1 MMHLME
7 SCFDLA
13 YLGLVIGLGLRI
25 LLEKSKPAKSFG
37 LMAIILGVGD
47 AFHLL
52 PRVLSQLTPDGF
64 AKYEAARS
72 WGLLVT
78 SITMTIFYILFYYYY
93 RGRSQ
98 DRSEGKRKLIYLL
111 AALRLILL
119 VLPQNAWGTEG
130 VYGMSLLRNVPFT
143 LMGILLIVWTYQ
155 HRDKAGLEHVCWLI
169 AASFLFYLI
178 VVVGAPFVPALGAF
192 MIPKTLAYIFLVV
205 SGYRY
210 FIQDFGPENIL
221 KAANVFLWLGL
232 VGGVFYREFTKYFAW
247 TDRTSLRV
255 VHVHLIA
262 LGCLFLSL
270 LYLLVRLG
278 RGQGKQGQAGS
289 FTQVG
294 NLNQTGS
301 LTQENPLTQAENLV
315 TQSTRPNLDLSAWK
329 KPFFYFVTGLSWTV
343 TAFMVRGIYTICAQG
358 VALFPDGALS
368 GLAGVGH
375 VLLGIGLVWLSLKA
389 LKENLPVEAE
399 GR

>member
-7 SCFDLA
+7 SLFDLA
-13 YLGLVIGLGLRI
+13 YLGLVIGLGLR
-25 LLEKSKPAKSFG
+25 LFLEKPKSAKSFG
-37 LMAIILGVGD
+37 LMAIILGAGD

-78 SITMTIFYILFYYYY
+78 SITMTIFYVLFYYYY
-93 RGRSQ
+93 RERSQ

-130 VYGMSLLRNVPFT
+130 AYGMSLLRNVPFT
-143 LMGILLIVWTYQ
+143 LMGILLIIWTYQ
-155 HRDKAGLEHVCWLI
+155 HRDKAGLEHVWWLI

-192 MIPKTLAYIFLVV
+192 MIPKTMAYIFLVV

-210 FIQDFGPENIL
+210 FIRAFGPENIL
-221 KAANVFLWLGL
+221 KLANVFLWLGL

-262 LGCLFLSL
+262 LGFLFLSL
-270 LYLLVRLG
+270 LYLLVGLG
-278 RGQGKQGQAGS
+278 GGQGKQAQAS
-289 FTQVG
+289 EANT
-294 NLNQTGS
+294 
-301 LTQENPLTQAENLV
+301 V
-315 TQSTRPNLDLSAWK
+315 TSAKKQDLDLSAWK
-329 KPFFYFVTGLSWTV
+329 KPFVYFVTGLSWTV
-343 TAFMVRGIYTICAQG
+343 TAFMVRGIYTICSQG

-375 VLLGIGLVWLSLKA
+375 VLLGIGIVWLGLKA
-389 LKENLPVEAE
+389 LETNLPAE
-399 GR
+399 V

>member
-7 SCFDLA
+7 SLFDLA
-13 YLGLVIGLGLRI
+13 YLGLVIGLGLR
-25 LLEKSKPAKSFG
+25 LFLEKPKSAKSFG
-37 LMAIILGVGD
+37 LMAIILGAGD

-93 RGRSQ
+93 RDRSQ

-130 VYGMSLLRNVPFT
+130 AYGMSLLRNVPFT

-155 HRDKAGLEHVCWLI
+155 HKDKAGLDHVWWLI

-192 MIPKTLAYIFLVV
+192 MIPKTMAYIFLVV

-210 FIQDFGPENIL
+210 FVQAFGPENIL
-221 KAANVFLWLGL
+221 KLANVFLWLGL

-262 LGCLFLSL
+262 LGFLFLSL
-270 LYLLVRLG
+270 IYLLVRLG
-278 RGQGKQGQAGS
+278 GGQGKQAQAS
-289 FTQVG
+289 ET
-294 NLNQTGS
+294 
-301 LTQENPLTQAENLV
+301 
-315 TQSTRPNLDLSAWK
+315 STVSSAKKQDLDLSAWT
-329 KPFFYFVTGLSWTV
+329 KPFVYFVTGLSWTV
-343 TAFMVRGIYTICAQG
+343 TAFMVRGIYTICSQG

-375 VLLGIGLVWLSLKA
+375 VLLGIGIVWLGLKA
-389 LKENLPVEAE
+389 LETNLPAE
-399 GR
+399 V